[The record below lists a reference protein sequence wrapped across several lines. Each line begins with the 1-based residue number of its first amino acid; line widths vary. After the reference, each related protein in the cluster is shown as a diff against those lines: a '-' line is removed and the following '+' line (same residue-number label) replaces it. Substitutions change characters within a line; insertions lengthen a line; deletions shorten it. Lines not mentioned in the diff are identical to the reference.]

1 MDITDALAPT
11 SDQLDAVE
19 LVNPR
24 TFTIDTGSKL
34 GTRDGKTVAEIRLVD
49 FPRVWRPSKGMLDVL
64 AACWGTDGK
73 QWAGRSLTLY
83 CDPDV
88 MYGRD
93 KVGGIRISHLSHID
107 KPRTVMIRANG
118 VGRKKSWP
126 VEPLTEPAP
135 MPTAAQM
142 NVPTPATIAA
152 CTDLAEL
159 TAMWK
164 AHPELRT
171 QIEAR
176 VAELK
181 TGAVQ

>member
-1 MDITDALAPT
+1 
-11 SDQLDAVE
+11 
-19 LVNPR
+19 
-24 TFTIDTGSKL
+24 
-34 GTRDGKTVAEIRLVD
+34 
-49 FPRVWRPSKGMLDVL
+49 
-64 AACWGTDGK
+64 
-73 QWAGRSLTLY
+73 
-83 CDPDV
+83 
-88 MYGRD
+88 
-93 KVGGIRISHLSHID
+93 
-107 KPRTVMIRANG
+107 
-118 VGRKKSWP
+118 